1 MAWNSFQI
9 DPDAGQTCFMISV
22 RDSLYIGTAN
32 DDGGIVEKIHELK
45 QDKVTKEFKLKGGE
59 IWRRRA
65 KTPLFERTALQFKD
79 IIGFLKHNKETN
91 EKIMSVLI
99 DIALDLSK
107 AEEGYLDYID
117 MESEAALKY
126 EKNEGV
132 SQQVNA
138 FVYKNPTIAVKE
150 IAERVLIRLIIA
162 YRKLPEAIS
171 LIRGNTFKPGKKFI
185 QDLADLL
192 PKDHPDR
199 TSFEYDNNWIKELY
213 DLRGDIEHER
223 WEVIP
228 FEVEQSDQGN
238 SCHVKPCRVA
248 VKSQG
253 ENPINLVSYLAVTF
267 CNMVTFIEDMVA
279 LALADKMSYPV
290 RLVTLPE
297 SEQAKHRHFKYVVD
311 LVPEVKMKLP
321 QN

>member
-1 MAWNSFQI
+1 MGSFQI
-9 DPDAGQTCFMISV
+9 APDAGQTCFMISV
-22 RDSLYIGTAN
+22 CDSLYIGTAN
-32 DDGGIVEKIHELK
+32 DDGGIVERIHEFKL
-45 QDKVTKEFKLKGGE
+45 DKITKEFNVKGGE

-79 IIGFLKHNKETN
+79 IIGFLKHNKETSG
-91 EKIMSVLI
+91 KIMSVLI

-117 MESEAALKY
+117 MESEVALKY
-126 EKNEGV
+126 EKNEGI
-132 SQQVNA
+132 SHQESA
-138 FVYKNPTIAVKE
+138 FVYKNPTIALKE

-162 YRKLPEAIS
+162 YRKLPGAIS
-171 LIRGNTFKPGKKFI
+171 LIRGNTFKPGKNFI
-185 QDLADLL
+185 QELADLL

-199 TSFEYDNNWIKELY
+199 TSFECDNNWVKELY
-213 DLRGDIEHER
+213 DIRGDIEHEK

-228 FEVEQSDQGN
+228 FEVVRSDQN
-238 SCHVKPCRVA
+238 KSCHVKPCRVA

-253 ENPINLVSYLAVTF
+253 YNPINLVSYLSVTF

-279 LALADKMSYPV
+279 LALADKMLYPV

-297 SEQAKHRHFKYVVD
+297 SEQAKRGHFKYIVD